1 MGSQWTDLGDPSAQT
16 HCPTCLAEYNA
27 GVSICPDD
35 GTMLVA
41 GPAPQE
47 DDRPRGQIQVIR
59 SQGAAPDQGQP
70 AEQSLFEQEENP
82 ETVTLAVMAR
92 QDAPDLVA
100 ELEAQ
105 GIGARLG
112 EQTEDDG
119 VQVLVHDFN
128 LAEALATVVDFTG
141 DPSLVDDIAT
151 DDDGWLSI
159 STGQIGQLD
168 QQAKQLSQACI
179 DVRLELPLEDD
190 PAQIGTLWVP
200 GYDVTEA
207 RRLLGIVV

>member
-1 MGSQWTDLGDPSAQT
+1 MGSESTDLSDPAAQT
-16 HCPTCLAEYNA
+16 HCPTCLAEYGA

-41 GPAPQE
+41 GPAPLE

-59 SQGAAPDQGQP
+59 SQGSLADP
-70 AEQSLFEQEENP
+70 AESAEPSLFEQEEHP
-82 ETVTLAVMAR
+82 QTVTLAVMAR
-92 QDAPDLVA
+92 EDAPDLVS
-100 ELEAQ
+100 ELEVQ

-128 LAEALATVVDFTG
+128 LADALATVVDFTG
-141 DPSLVDDIAT
+141 DPSLVDDIAR
-151 DDDGWLSI
+151 DDDDWLSI
-159 STGQIGQLD
+159 STGQMGQLD
-168 QQAKQLSQACI
+168 QQAKQLSEAGI

-190 PAQIGTLWVP
+190 PTQIGTVWVP
-200 GYDVTEA
+200 GDDVSEA
-207 RRLLGIVV
+207 RRVLGIVV

>member
-1 MGSQWTDLGDPSAQT
+1 MAGESTDLIDPSAKN
-16 HCPTCLAEYNA
+16 HCPTCLAEYRE

-35 GTMLVA
+35 GTVLVA
-41 GPAPQE
+41 GPAPQD
-47 DDRPRGQIQVIR
+47 DDRRGQIHVIR
-59 SQGAAPDQGQP
+59 SQGSVADPTGS
-70 AEQSLFEQEENP
+70 AEPTLFEQEEHP

-100 ELEAQ
+100 ELESQ

-141 DPSLVDDIAT
+141 DPSLVDDVAL

-168 QQAKQLSQACI
+168 QQAKQLSEAGI
-179 DVRLELPLEDD
+179 DVRLELPAQDD
-190 PAQIGTLWVP
+190 PAQNGTVRVP
-200 GYDVTEA
+200 GEDVTEA
-207 RRLLGIVV
+207 RRVLGIVV